1 MEEINI
7 KNKIKTIN
15 IFVAILTLITTALII
30 NGVNVNIDENT
41 IYIIK
46 NLNEYEKNID
56 NMRSMVSDLRAEVD
70 NEKSFLNR
78 HENNSYL
85 DDIININSQI
95 EELKFYNGFTDV
107 RGPGIM
113 MRVSDSTIEDD
124 SLDIMQKIVHDVDI
138 TVLLNDLKGAG
149 AEAIDVNGQR
159 IVNISEVVC
168 AGPVLQINGEAVP
181 APFVIRAIGD
191 MDRLYNSVTEEGT
204 YAYELKNSFG
214 MEVVVV
220 KRYNQPIPKYKG
232 NNYEFEHA
240 LSVER

>member
-56 NMRSMVSDLRAEVD
+56 NMRSMVSDLRVEVD
-70 NEKSFLNR
+70 DEKSYLNR

-95 EELKFYNGFTDV
+95 EELKFHNGFTDV

-149 AEAIDVNGQR
+149 AEAIDVNSQR

-168 AGPVLQINGEAVP
+168 AGPLLKINGVTVP
-181 APFVIRAIGD
+181 APFIIQAIGD
-191 MDRLYNSVTEEGT
+191 MDSLYDSVTKEGT
-204 YAYELKNSFG
+204 YAYELKNNYG
-214 MEVVVV
+214 MEVAVV
-220 KRYNQPIPKYKG
+220 KRYNLSIPKCKLS
-232 NNYEFEHA
+232 NYEFEHA
-240 LSVER
+240 LSVDR